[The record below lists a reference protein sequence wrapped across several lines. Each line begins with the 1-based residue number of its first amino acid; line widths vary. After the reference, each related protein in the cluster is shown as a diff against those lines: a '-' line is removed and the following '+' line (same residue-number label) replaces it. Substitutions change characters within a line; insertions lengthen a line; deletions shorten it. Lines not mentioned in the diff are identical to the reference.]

1 MSIFGGNL
9 INFLGGVAE
18 GASKEIA
25 RQQANMDDIVK
36 TASTVIINDRLATRK
51 RKQKRMMELG
61 TQYDFLKNKGLDS
74 RSIKLVLE
82 QGLFE
87 DIVTLSKKRNMT
99 PEKLKSSINIV
110 SGNDIPI
117 DKSSLLNYLTKDII
131 DADLTNL
138 SVTSGVD
145 TMGALGI
152 KRPLGQQIAT
162 RVGVI
167 APSKATDVDPKISG
181 VTGGL
186 SERAKMLLDKSSKM
200 STAAFRRLATQ
211 VLVERAG
218 GKVNFV
224 PNDSGG
230 YTLRTQG
237 IQQGDVVKAQQRASD
252 LSQQYNKIVFEEG
265 GVSSLNGFRVMS
277 SPEAVDYLLFPTN
290 SVVKEFTP
298 SLDNKNTQTLKEK
311 EQKRLAPDVSKTPVF
326 STLTM
331 GSMDG
336 TQTFEQ
342 QMKSLKE
349 QGVGL
354 FPADAKSHYIIQ
366 LATQIQKEKNLPT
379 VKDAYTDA
387 VNEIRKILTEN
398 GFTGN

>member
-298 SLDNKNTQTLKEK
+298 SLNNKNTQTLKGLEK
-311 EQKRLAPDVSKTPVF
+311 KRIAPNVSDKPTF
-326 STLTM
+326 STLSL
-331 GSMDG
+331 GNVG
-336 TQTFEQ
+336 NTQTFSQE
-342 QMKSLKE
+342 MKSLKE
-349 QGVGL
+349 QGIGI
-354 FPADAKSHYIIQ
+354 FPPASKANYIIK
-366 LATQIQKEKNLPT
+366 LAMKIQQDKNLPT
-379 VKDAYTDA
+379 MKDAYPEA
-387 VNEIRKILTEN
+387 VTEIRKILTEN